1 MKITFILIFAFV
13 AHYTFCQQEVTD
25 TPTDSTSNT
34 ISTNDWHSENAINGT
49 VTITKKL
56 NEPQIIH
63 NRAELEN
70 EMLRIDAHIENINSK
85 IAMVN
90 SNPTE
95 QAAANESGWFEDME
109 GIKVGL
115 NNRKLEIENIL
126 INN

>member
-1 MKITFILIFAFV
+1 
-13 AHYTFCQQEVTD
+13 
-25 TPTDSTSNT
+25 
-34 ISTNDWHSENAINGT
+34 
-49 VTITKKL
+49 
-56 NEPQIIH
+56 
-63 NRAELEN
+63 
-70 EMLRIDAHIENINSK
+70 MLRIDAHIENINSK